1 MKGGFEMNRVEIE
14 ERFTFTKGIKHNE
27 NLRKSF
33 NELTR
38 KVYGFDFID
47 WYNAGFWSDRYC
59 PYVLKDGETIVSN
72 VSANLMV
79 FNFDGVEKRYIQI
92 GTVMTEEAYRKL
104 GLGRYLMEKVIDEWK
119 GKVDGFYLFA
129 NDSAVNF
136 YPKFGFQVCEQ
147 YQCSKQIDENVG
159 CTATRYRANQLDMST
174 SQNQK
179 DLYKAISGS
188 RNHSALQMFAYPELV
203 LFYALM
209 GVKVFMIEEL
219 EAYIVVEEEDT
230 TLTILE
236 VFSENDVDLDDV
248 IVSIASPNISE
259 VKLGY
264 TPLNSQGYQRELLCR
279 KDLTLYI
286 LGEDLD
292 MIEKEGLMFP
302 VLSHA

>member
-1 MKGGFEMNRVEIE
+1 
-14 ERFTFTKGIKHNE
+14 
-27 NLRKSF
+27 
-33 NELTR
+33 
-38 KVYGFDFID
+38 
-47 WYNAGFWSDRYC
+47 GFWNDRYC
-59 PYVLKDGETIVSN
+59 PYVLMDGDTIVSN

-104 GLGRYLMEKVIDEWK
+104 GLGRYLMEKVIEEWK

-147 YQCSKQIDENVG
+147 YQYSKQIDENVG
-159 CTATRYRANQLDMST
+159 CTAKRYLANQLDLSIR
-174 SQNQK
+174 QNQK
-179 DLYKAISGS
+179 GLYMAVSDS
-188 RNHSALQMFAYPELV
+188 RKHATLQMIDYPELV

-209 GVKVFMIEEL
+209 GVKVFLIEEL
-219 EAYIVVEEEDT
+219 EAYIVVEEEVT

-236 VFSENDVDLDDV
+236 VFSKNDVNLDDV
-248 IVSIASPNISE
+248 INSLANSNTSK
-259 VKLGY
+259 VKLGF

-286 LGEDLD
+286 LGEDLEL
-292 MIEKEGLMFP
+292 IEKEGLMFP
-302 VLSHA
+302 ELSHA